1 MRMEKINDRQIRCV
15 ITNQDLFERKISVRE
30 LKYGS
35 KATTDLFREVLN
47 QASSQ
52 FGFNEEEL
60 PVMIEA
66 VPVSPEELLV
76 IISAV
81 EDAEELDPHFARF
94 NEDPEAA
101 PAEQKTP
108 KPETFYNPEAAA
120 DALKVCVLSFSSIDE
135 VMRFCHRTGSVF
147 PGKSLLYR
155 EEKKHV
161 FYLVLLRPE
170 EMSGKEF
177 NVFLNS
183 VMEYGEP
190 VRGSSLLYAYLKEHK
205 KPVMEDPLKRLGSI

>member
-1 MRMEKINDRQIRCV
+1 MEKINDRQIRCV

-35 KATTDLFREVLN
+35 KATTDLFREVLTK
-47 QASSQ
+47 ASDQ

-94 NEDPEAA
+94 NEAETQAAEQKAPQPETFYDPEAA
-101 PAEQKTP
+101 AE
-108 KPETFYNPEAAA
+108 
-120 DALKVCVLSFSSIDE
+120 ALKICVIAFKNIDE
-135 VMRFCHRTGSVF
+135 VMHFCHLTGPAF
-147 PGKSLLYR
+147 PGKSVLYKD
-155 EEKKHV
+155 EKKHIY
-161 FYLVLLRPE
+161 YLVLLRPE

-183 VMEYGEP
+183 IMEYGEA
-190 VRGSSLLYAYLKEHK
+190 VRGSSLLYAYLKEHE
-205 KPVMEDPLKRLGSI
+205 KPVMDEPLKRLGNI

>member
-35 KATTDLFREVLN
+35 QATAELFREMLTK
-47 QASSQ
+47 ASDQ

-66 VPVSPEELLV
+66 IPVSPEELLV

-94 NEDPEAA
+94 NEAQA
-101 PAEQKTP
+101 PAAEQKAP
-108 KPETFYNPEAAA
+108 QSETFYDPEAAA
-120 DALKVCVLSFSSIDE
+120 DALKTCVIAFKNIDE
-135 VMRFCHRTGSVF
+135 VLHFCHRTGSSF
-147 PGKSLLYR
+147 PGKSVMYR
-155 EEKKHV
+155 DEKKHV
-161 FYLVLLRPE
+161 YYIVLLRPE
-170 EMSGKEF
+170 EMSGKDF
-177 NVFLNS
+177 NIYLNS
-183 VMEYGEP
+183 IMEYGEA
-190 VRGSSLLYAYLKEHK
+190 VRGSSMLYAYLKEHE
-205 KPVMEDPLKRLGSI
+205 KPAMEDPLKRLGSI

>member
-1 MRMEKINDRQIRCV
+1 
-15 ITNQDLFERKISVRE
+15 
-30 LKYGS
+30 
-35 KATTDLFREVLN
+35 
-47 QASSQ
+47 
-52 FGFNEEEL
+52 
-60 PVMIEA
+60 MIEA

-135 VMRFCHRTGSVF
+135 VMRFCHRTGS
-147 PGKSLLYR
+147 
-155 EEKKHV
+155 
-161 FYLVLLRPE
+161 
-170 EMSGKEF
+170 GKEF
-177 NVFLNS
+177 TVSRRKETCILSGTSSSGGNV
-183 VMEYGEP
+183 
-190 VRGSSLLYAYLKEHK
+190 R
-205 KPVMEDPLKRLGSI
+205 